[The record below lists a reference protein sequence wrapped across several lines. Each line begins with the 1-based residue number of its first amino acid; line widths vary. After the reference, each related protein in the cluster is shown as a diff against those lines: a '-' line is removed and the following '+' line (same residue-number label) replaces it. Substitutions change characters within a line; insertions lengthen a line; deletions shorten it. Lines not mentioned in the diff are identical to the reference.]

1 MKTFLLLGKV
11 LTALFWGVV
20 LANLLQPFAQPFA
33 LLLHAAG
40 ALILLVHG
48 LELWLFDKRITTSA
62 KPAQERVQVMLFG
75 VFQLLGLP
83 DEPNAPQH
91 VAEHPQEELQLEAE
105 NA

>member
-20 LANLLQPFAQPFA
+20 LANLLQPFVQPFA

-40 ALILLVHG
+40 AFILLVHG
-48 LELWLFDKRITTSA
+48 LELWLFDKRIAASA
-62 KPAQERVQVMLFG
+62 KPVQERVQVMLFG

-83 DEPNAPQH
+83 AEPVVQQSA
-91 VAEHPQEELQLEAE
+91 VEHPQEELQLEAE